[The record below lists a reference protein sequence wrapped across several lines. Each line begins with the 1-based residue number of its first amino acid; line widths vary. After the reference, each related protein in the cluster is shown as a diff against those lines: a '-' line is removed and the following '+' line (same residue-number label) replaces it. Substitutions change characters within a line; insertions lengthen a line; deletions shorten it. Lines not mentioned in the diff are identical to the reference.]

1 MFFLRLLMNKPLLNL
16 ECDMQDYKQF
26 KDPIYGYVRIPSN
39 YVNEI
44 IDSAEFQR
52 LRRIVQTSYSPLYSA
67 SVHNRFIHSIGV
79 YHLGTIAAESV
90 FYDLKNNNSTKGLA
104 DWDRIKEVFLLACL
118 LHDVGHAPFSHTG
131 EKFYLDENGGY
142 SKIHEMLA
150 SCVNTETLKQDIPK
164 DSKSAA
170 PHEIMSAIVALKNYD
185 TYFENDFEKELF
197 VRCITGYKFQSDN
210 FLNSIY
216 NCIITMLNSK
226 VIDVDRLDYLI
237 RDAYFTGFET
247 VNIDYMRL
255 LTSLTIIIEDDR
267 AKLGYNKNA
276 ISVIENVVYAH
287 DAERKWI
294 QTHPIVLYDMY
305 IIQHV
310 IDKLNK
316 KVSIDDNRKL
326 FSLESLGVAGNKLND
341 GLEISLLC
349 DDDIVHLLKNN
360 KEDSLCMEYFSRK
373 NRRHPLWKSE
383 SEYKAYILLQ
393 FGSNGKVL
401 ETLKKA
407 LVETEKYMR
416 NYSES
421 WIINDS
427 IIDKI
432 KSELK
437 NLDNSGDEVDENTKN
452 VQKNIKT
459 NILKVIETLKNF
471 ADNHKMACDFVLL
484 KASQFYSGFNK
495 KDLSDIPIIFPKKS
509 KSNIFNLKKVVSLLG
524 SDVLQSDDSE
534 MNEFFYLFYKEGE
547 TPINRETLCAEI
559 YKAFI

>member
-1 MFFLRLLMNKPLLNL
+1 
-16 ECDMQDYKQF
+16 
-26 KDPIYGYVRIPSN
+26 
-39 YVNEI
+39 
-44 IDSAEFQR
+44 
-52 LRRIVQTSYSPLYSA
+52 
-67 SVHNRFIHSIGV
+67 
-79 YHLGTIAAESV
+79 
-90 FYDLKNNNSTKGLA
+90 
-104 DWDRIKEVFLLACL
+104 
-118 LHDVGHAPFSHTG
+118 
-131 EKFYLDENGGY
+131 
-142 SKIHEMLA
+142 
-150 SCVNTETLKQDIPK
+150 
-164 DSKSAA
+164 
-170 PHEIMSAIVALKNYD
+170 
-185 TYFENDFEKELF
+185 
-197 VRCITGYKFQSDN
+197 
-210 FLNSIY
+210 
-216 NCIITMLNSK
+216 MLNSK

-255 LTSLTIIIEDDR
+255 LTSLTIIIEDNR

-452 VQKNIKT
+452 VQKNIKRKLFM
-459 NILKVIETLKNF
+459 IYMIIMLIVI
-471 ADNHKMACDFVLL
+471 
-484 KASQFYSGFNK
+484 
-495 KDLSDIPIIFPKKS
+495 I
-509 KSNIFNLKKVVSLLG
+509 
-524 SDVLQSDDSE
+524 
-534 MNEFFYLFYKEGE
+534 
-547 TPINRETLCAEI
+547 
-559 YKAFI
+559 

>member
-1 MFFLRLLMNKPLLNL
+1 
-16 ECDMQDYKQF
+16 MQDYKQF
-26 KDPIYGYVRIPSN
+26 KDPIYGYVKIPLD
-39 YVNEI
+39 YVNKI

-79 YHLGTIAAESV
+79 YHLGTIAAKSV
-90 FYDLKNNNSTKGLA
+90 FDDLRNNDSTKELA
-104 DWDRIKEVFLLACL
+104 DWDSIEEVFLLACL

-142 SKIHEMLA
+142 SKIHDMLV
-150 SCVNTETLKQDIPK
+150 SYVNTETLKQDIPEN
-164 DSKSAA
+164 SKSAA
-170 PHEIMSAIVALKNYD
+170 PHEIMSAIVALKNFD
-185 TYFENDFEKELF
+185 EYFSEDFEKELF
-197 VRCITGYKFQSDN
+197 ARCITGYKFTNDN
-210 FLNSIY
+210 LLNSIY

-247 VNIDYMRL
+247 VNIDYTRL
-255 LTSLTIIIEDDR
+255 LTSLTIIIEDEK

-310 IDKLNK
+310 IDNLNK
-316 KVSIDDNRKL
+316 KVSIDNNKKL
-326 FSLESLGVAGNKLND
+326 FSLESLSVEGHKLKND
-341 GLEISLLC
+341 LEISLLC

-360 KEDSLCMEYFSRK
+360 KADSLCMEYFCRK

-383 SEYKAYILLQ
+383 SEYKAYIPLQ
-393 FGSNGKVL
+393 FGTNGKVL
-401 ETLKKA
+401 ENLTEA
-407 LVETEKYMR
+407 LSETEKYMR
-416 NYSES
+416 KYSES

-432 KSELK
+432 KGELK
-437 NLDNSGDEVDENTKN
+437 NLDNCGEEINPSTKKA
-452 VQKNIKT
+452 QRRKKEK
-459 NILKVIETLKNF
+459 ILKVIDTLKKF
-471 ADNHKMACDFVLL
+471 ANKNNMECDFVLL
-484 KASQFYSGFNK
+484 EASQFYSGFNK
-495 KDLSDIPIIFPKKS
+495 KDLSSIPIKFPKKGR
-509 KSNIFNLKKVVSLLG
+509 SNVFEFKDVVSLLE
-524 SDVLQSDDSE
+524 SNDSE
-534 MNEFFYLFYKEGE
+534 INDFFYLFYKGSD
-547 TPINRETLCAEI
+547 TSIDREELCSEI
-559 YKAFI
+559 YKAFM